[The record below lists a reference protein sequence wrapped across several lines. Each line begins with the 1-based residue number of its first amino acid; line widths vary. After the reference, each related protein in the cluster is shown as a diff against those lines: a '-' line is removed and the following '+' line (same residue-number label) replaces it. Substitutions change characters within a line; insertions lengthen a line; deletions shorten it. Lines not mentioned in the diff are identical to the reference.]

1 MKKFLLVIL
10 LLFAAGLIYGGYL
23 YLQVPVNV
31 QIAASGEPQAAPEIP
46 GVYTANRDDA
56 TDILELKPDG
66 SYARNYR
73 PQGGTTLI
81 HQGQWTRDGD
91 SMTFTNFAVAPDI
104 DASASDAWRTS
115 RRAWTTRVIVSRREV
130 QIVINAERA
139 LIYSKR
145 D

>member
-1 MKKFLLVIL
+1 MKKFLLVVL

-23 YLQVPVNV
+23 YMQVPVSV
-31 QIAASGEPQAAPEIP
+31 QVSQSVEPAAPLDIP

-91 SMTFTNFAVAPDI
+91 NMTFTNFAVAPDI

-115 RRAWTTRVIVSRREV
+115 RRSWTTRVIVSRREV